1 MAEKCKCPKPEAGAP
16 AWMVTFADLMS
27 LLVCFFVLI
36 VSFSIQDKQ
45 KLQVVAG
52 SLQEAFGVVE
62 EQRKNGVIEL
72 DGKPT
77 RDWLKQIAIVDDERD
92 ADFDPVRQD
101 DSRKQGP
108 EANTHS
114 FERAEISRPRQFATA
129 AASLRQAWQDLPEIA
144 ELSKNVIIEETPEGL
159 NISFVDQD
167 GRSMF
172 PEGSKRPYE
181 TTRRLLEAAAPV
193 LRQMPNRLTITGH
206 TTAGNITADAGY
218 TNWELSSDRAN
229 ATRAILAEAGLG
241 RDRIFAVVGK
251 GDSEPLFPNDP
262 FLASNRRIEIL
273 LMYEEPPVPANYR
286 P

>member
-1 MAEKCKCPKPEAGAP
+1 MAEKCKCPPQEAGAP

-36 VSFSIQDKQ
+36 VSFSIQDKV

-52 SLQEAFGVVE
+52 SLKEAFGVVD
-62 EQRKNGVIEL
+62 EQRKNGVIEVE
-72 DGKPT
+72 GKPV
-77 RDWLKQIAIVDDERD
+77 REWLKQIAIQDNEND
-92 ADFDPVRQD
+92 ADFDPIRQD

-114 FERAEISRPRQFATA
+114 YEKADISRPRQFATA

-144 ELSKNVIIEETPEGL
+144 ELSKNVLIEETPEGL
-159 NISFVDQD
+159 NLSFVDQD

-172 PEGSKRPYE
+172 PEGSSRPYE
-181 TTRRLLEAAAPV
+181 TTERLLEAAAPI
-193 LRQMPNRLTITGH
+193 LRQMPNRIQISGH
-206 TTAGNITADAGY
+206 TTSGTITADPTY

-229 ATRAILAEAGLG
+229 AIRAILARSGLG
-241 RDRIFAVVGK
+241 NDRFFGIMGK
-251 GDSEPLFPNDP
+251 GDTEPLFPNDP

-273 LMYEEPPVPANYR
+273 LMHEEPPIPADHKL
-286 P
+286 